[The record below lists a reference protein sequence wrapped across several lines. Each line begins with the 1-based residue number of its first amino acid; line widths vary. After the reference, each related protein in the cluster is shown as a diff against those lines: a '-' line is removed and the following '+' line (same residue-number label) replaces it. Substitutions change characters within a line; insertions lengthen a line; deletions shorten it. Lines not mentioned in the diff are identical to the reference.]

1 MNLRQQLQCELA
13 RRDFWEY
20 CKLMHPEFYK
30 EDRLFLQ
37 DLCTTLQEFY
47 YNDQEV
53 MIINMPP
60 RHGKSFTATNFVE
73 WILGKNPQEKIIS
86 ASYNHKLSKTF
97 SKKCR
102 NTIES
107 VSVDGSIIYND
118 IFPNTKI
125 KFGSAEAT
133 QWQTDKSNQVN
144 YLASTPNGSATGFGC
159 TMMVIDDVIKNAYEA
174 NNEMILDDHWDWFCF
189 EGNTNVN
196 TKDGWKKIKDVK
208 VGDKLLTYNHSRCII
223 EEKEVIRTNNKLS
236 NIYRLEFENGK
247 VIETTGNHKFY
258 TNKGY
263 REIEEILYSMWGRI
277 EEGQT
282 VLFNTMQQQ
291 VKNEQATKNKLF
303 KLQQRDKHRKE
314 EQTEKI
320 LFYRMSPTIQNKK
333 LKFEIYTLGQDKE
346 RNKVKIQ
353 NLSKMW
359 KDRKSPCT
367 SHRPRYKE
375 QRIRQFNGFMSIMPL
390 KLSQATRLPQNDFKR
405 VYDIELKD
413 NHNFFVEGILVHN
426 CDTMYSRREG
436 KKKMLF
442 IMTRWSSKDLAGRI
456 LEFVQKEKL
465 SYSHINYVAEQKDGS
480 MLCEDLF
487 SKRDNE
493 LSKKGVLMSNEI
505 YYANY
510 QQEPI
515 DMKGAL
521 YSSLKTYTKKPEFI
535 TIENYTD
542 TADEGKDYLCSIDY
556 GIYNGQ
562 AYILDIIFT
571 QDPMEITE
579 PLVAGMITKDWVNY
593 CKIESNNGGKGFGRN
608 VERIARENGNRHTEF
623 LRFTQTKNKV
633 ARILTA
639 ATGVMQ
645 NIYFPEG
652 WQEKYP
658 EFYKQVVSY
667 QRMGKNK
674 HDDAVDVLSGIYENL
689 VKYQNNDGW

>member
-1 MNLRQQLQCELA
+1 MNLRQQLKCELA

-174 NNEMILDDHWDWFCF
+174 NNEMILDDHWDWF
-189 EGNTNVN
+189 
-196 TKDGWKKIKDVK
+196 
-208 VGDKLLTYNHSRCII
+208 R
-223 EEKEVIRTNNKLS
+223 
-236 NIYRLEFENGK
+236 
-247 VIETTGNHKFY
+247 
-258 TNKGY
+258 
-263 REIEEILYSMWGRI
+263 
-277 EEGQT
+277 
-282 VLFNTMQQQ
+282 
-291 VKNEQATKNKLF
+291 
-303 KLQQRDKHRKE
+303 
-314 EQTEKI
+314 
-320 LFYRMSPTIQNKK
+320 
-333 LKFEIYTLGQDKE
+333 
-346 RNKVKIQ
+346 
-353 NLSKMW
+353 
-359 KDRKSPCT
+359 
-367 SHRPRYKE
+367 
-375 QRIRQFNGFMSIMPL
+375 
-390 KLSQATRLPQNDFKR
+390 
-405 VYDIELKD
+405 
-413 NHNFFVEGILVHN
+413 
-426 CDTMYSRREG
+426 DTMYSRREG

-465 SYSHINYVAEQKDGS
+465 SYSHINYVAEQKDRS

-521 YSSLKTYTKKPEFI
+521 YSNLKTYTKKPEFI

-542 TADEGKDYLCSIDY
+542 TADEGEDYLCSIDY
-556 GIYNGQ
+556 GVYNGQ

-608 VERIARENGNRHTEF
+608 VERIVRENGNRHTEF

-645 NIYFPEG
+645 NIYFPED

-674 HDDAVDVLSGIYENL
+674 HDDCSDVLSGIYENL